1 MDSILKRVMAEMNEL
16 IIAKFTSEEIEKAL
30 KQMASL
36 KSPSRDGM
44 PPLFYQ
50 RSLLGEDIVQAIL
63 EYLNSGSLPPSLG
76 HSFITL
82 IPKVKSPKYIYEY
95 RPISVSN
102 VLYRLAKVLANRL
115 KKIMP
120 WLI

>member
-1 MDSILKRVMAEMNEL
+1 MAEMNEL

-36 KSPSRDGM
+36 KSPSPDGM

-63 EYLNSGSLPPSLG
+63 EYLNLGSLPPSLG

-82 IPKVKSPKYIYEY
+82 IPKVKSPNIFMN
-95 RPISVSN
+95 IGQLV
-102 VLYRLAKVLANRL
+102 
-115 KKIMP
+115 
-120 WLI
+120 

>member
-1 MDSILKRVMAEMNEL
+1 MAKMNEL

-95 RPISVSN
+95 RSISLSN

-115 KKIMP
+115 KKIMAR
-120 WLI
+120 LI